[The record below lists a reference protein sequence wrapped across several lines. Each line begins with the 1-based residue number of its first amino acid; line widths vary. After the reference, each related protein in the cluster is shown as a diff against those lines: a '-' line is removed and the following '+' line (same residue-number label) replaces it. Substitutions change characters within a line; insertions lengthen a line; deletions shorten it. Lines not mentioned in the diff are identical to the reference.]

1 MATSIDSMAEKIF
14 SINDTL
20 SHQVCLGYKFGL
32 QVYLRYSTNIK
43 KVLTSESKR
52 RADLKILNIRMAQQ
66 TRTCWWTE
74 RPLRCATI
82 LSALVAVEG
91 NAKANLEEQATR
103 LRC

>member
-43 KVLTSESKR
+43 KMLTSESKR

-66 TRTCWWTE
+66 TDLLVDGTSVT
-74 RPLRCATI
+74 LRHDFIGAGRGGGQRQ
-82 LSALVAVEG
+82 SES
-91 NAKANLEEQATR
+91 
-103 LRC
+103 